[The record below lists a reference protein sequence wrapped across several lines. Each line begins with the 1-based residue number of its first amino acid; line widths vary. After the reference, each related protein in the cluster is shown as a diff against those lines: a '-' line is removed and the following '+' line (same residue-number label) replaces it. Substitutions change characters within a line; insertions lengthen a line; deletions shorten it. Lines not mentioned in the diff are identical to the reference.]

1 MINLQRIKWENI
13 ATAIGSVFVIERL
26 LRLITDLGNG
36 NNARIEIVLYFLAVM
51 GVRTLI
57 KDLRT
62 NKTNWLIEKK

>member
-26 LRLITDLGNG
+26 LRMITDLGNG
-36 NNARIEIVLYFLAVM
+36 NNARIEIALYFLAVM